1 MALYDTIGVDY
12 DRLRRPDSRIARL
25 IHAGLGGAE
34 TVLNVGAGTGSYE
47 PCDRKVTAVEPSSE
61 MIAKRSSNAVPV
73 VQASAEALPFGDGAF
88 DAAMAVLTV
97 HHWAEKAK
105 GLREMRRVARGP
117 VVILT
122 YDPAQRPWLTE
133 YLPQL
138 AALDDAQMPQMS
150 FYEEQLGPVSIA
162 PVAVPH
168 DCVDGFLYA
177 FWRRPEV
184 YLDARYRKGSSS
196 FWALGESLAPGLQML
211 EDDLTSGAWH
221 KRYGDLCASD
231 TYDAGYRL
239 VISGR

>member
-1 MALYDTIGVDY
+1 
-12 DRLRRPDSRIARL
+12 
-25 IHAGLGGAE
+25 
-34 TVLNVGAGTGSYE
+34 
-47 PCDRKVTAVEPSSE
+47 
-61 MIAKRSSNAVPV
+61 
-73 VQASAEALPFGDGAF
+73 
-88 DAAMAVLTV
+88 
-97 HHWAEKAK
+97 
-105 GLREMRRVARGP
+105 
-117 VVILT
+117 
-122 YDPAQRPWLTE
+122 
-133 YLPQL
+133 
-138 AALDDAQMPQMS
+138 MPQMS